1 MKILKNKSKSAKDV
15 FIKTVII
22 TASALILIAIGF
34 FSAAL
39 FSGAIG

>member
-1 MKILKNKSKSAKDV
+1 MKIENNKSKSARDV

-22 TASALILIAIGF
+22 TAGAIILIAIGF

>member
-1 MKILKNKSKSAKDV
+1 MKIENKKFKSAKEV

-22 TASALILIAIGF
+22 TASAIILIAIGF

>member
-1 MKILKNKSKSAKDV
+1 MKIIENKSKTAKAV

-22 TASALILIAIGF
+22 TASALLLIAIGF
-34 FSAAL
+34 FSAAF

>member
-1 MKILKNKSKSAKDV
+1 MKITENKPKSAKAV

-34 FSAAL
+34 FSAAF
-39 FSGAIG
+39 FSGIIG

>member
-1 MKILKNKSKSAKDV
+1 MKIIKYKSKSAKDV

-22 TASALILIAIGF
+22 TASALLLIAIGF

>member
-1 MKILKNKSKSAKDV
+1 MKILNQKSKSAKDV

-22 TASALILIAIGF
+22 TASALALIAIGF